1 MGTNSENTR
10 LIVWNV
16 DHIAAIIFENH
27 YRADTVQKACIEQKE
42 AYID

>member
-1 MGTNSENTR
+1 MGKNPENTR
-10 LIVWNV
+10 LIVFNV
-16 DHIAAIIFENH
+16 DHIAAITFANH